1 MADPPLQIQF
11 DENGDINAEQERQL
25 HDALEQLGAT
35 DLLVFSHGWNNTPA
49 VATQLYEAFFTRV
62 KSLMALHG
70 KVNRTVAYLG
80 VYWPSIRWSDE
91 PIPDFQPG
99 DVVDLG
105 AGSGGA
111 AGGVGPPPTFDPP
124 PPPDTQLAAQIR
136 ESFPADLRGDVG
148 ELIELIT
155 ARPTEQ
161 DQLRRARDLVAQIAS
176 AAPAD
181 GDGEQADRPPFAAE
195 DDPNAQLFADFTAAL
210 EELNVETTGAGG
222 AAGIGD
228 AVGRL
233 WHGAQEVLRG
243 LTYWQMK
250 NRAGVVGERGLGPL
264 VGRLRERHPNLNINL
279 IGHSFGARV
288 VSYALKGAPQYPPS
302 VRSVTLLQGAFSHF
316 TYTAELPF
324 DTSRS
329 GTLNGQQDKVSGPV
343 AACYSRFDSAVGVM
357 YPLASLL
364 KGDDASAADEP
375 LYRWGGIGHDGHQQG
390 LPEVTLQQPGSHYD
404 FAGKKLVNIDA
415 QQVVR
420 EGRPPSGAHSD
431 IIHDELAWVVLDAG
445 GLVDAAH
452 VTSET
457 DAAHVTSETD

>member
-1 MADPPLQIQF
+1 MADSPLEIQF
-11 DENGDINAEQERQL
+11 DEEGDVNADQERQL
-25 HDALEQLGAT
+25 HDALEQTGAT
-35 DLLVFSHGWNNTPA
+35 DLLVFSHGWNNTPT

-62 KSLMALHG
+62 KTLLELHG
-70 KVNRTVAYLG
+70 RSGRTVAYLG

-99 DVVDLG
+99 KVVDLG
-105 AGSGGA
+105 AGTGGA
-111 AGGVGPPPTFDPP
+111 AGGVGPPEVFKPP
-124 PPPDTQLAAQIR
+124 PPPDAELAALIQDA
-136 ESFPADLRGDVG
+136 FPTAVHGQVD
-148 ELIELIT
+148 ELLGLIT
-155 ARPTEQ
+155 DRPDDEAKLQ
-161 DQLRRARDLVAQIAS
+161 RARELVAQIAD
-176 AAPAD
+176 AAGPD

-195 DDPNAQLFADFTAAL
+195 SDPKTRLFTDFTAAL
-210 EELNVETTGAGG
+210 EELNVDTGTAGG
-222 AAGIGD
+222 AAGFGD

-250 NRAGVVGERGLGPL
+250 NRAGVVGENGLGPL
-264 VGRLRERHPNLNINL
+264 IGRLRQRHPDLGIDL

-288 VSYALKGAPQYPPS
+288 VSYGLKGAPAQA

-316 TYTAELPF
+316 AYATSLPF
-324 DTSRS
+324 DADSAGALS
-329 GTLNGQQDKVSGPV
+329 GQRDNTSGPV
-343 AACYSRFDSAVGVM
+343 TACYSRFDSAVGVM

-375 LYRWGGIGHDGHQQG
+375 LYRWGGMGHDGHQQG
-390 LPEVTLQQPGSHYD
+390 VEELALQQPGSHYD
-404 FAGKKLVNIDA
+404 FTGKKLVNIDA

-445 GLVDAAH
+445 GLV
-452 VTSET
+452 
-457 DAAHVTSETD
+457 